1 MPRILNWQNS
11 LPSTDLQRKE
21 EDTIMNTVTYITDT
35 NTDRSARYLI
45 LDGYRETVEEWF
57 EESLPG
63 DEIEEL
69 REALIDA
76 AVRMSGEDRALLV
89 ANGFGIDEIPLAYTG
104 ADDARVFGE
113 YNFADGSRDDILNTI
128 SAECESRG
136 LTEGY
141 ADVWATLTVLEAIG
155 GNVEKFLD

>member
-1 MPRILNWQNS
+1 MS
-11 LPSTDLQRKE
+11 A
-21 EDTIMNTVTYITDT
+21 VTYLTDT
-35 NTDRSARYLI
+35 NTDRFARYLI

-57 EESLPG
+57 EESLPV
-63 DEIEEL
+63 DEVEEL

-89 ANGFGIDEIPLAYTG
+89 ANGFGIDEIPLAYTE

-113 YNFADGSRDDILNTI
+113 YNFADGSRDGILNAI
-128 SAECESRG
+128 AAECESQG

-141 ADVWATLTVLEAIG
+141 ASTWETLTVLEEIG
-155 GNVEKFLD
+155 GNVTRFLD

>member
-1 MPRILNWQNS
+1 MS
-11 LPSTDLQRKE
+11 
-21 EDTIMNTVTYITDT
+21 TVTYITDT
-35 NTDRSARYLI
+35 NTDRFARYLI

-57 EESLPG
+57 EASLPG

-89 ANGFGIDEIPLAYTG
+89 ANGFGINEIPLAYTE

-113 YNFADGSRDDILNTI
+113 YNVFDGGRDGIYNAI
-128 SAECESRG
+128 AAECESQA
-136 LTEGY
+136 LSDGY
-141 ADVWATLTVLEAIG
+141 ADVWATLTVLEEIG
-155 GNVEKFLD
+155 GDVQKFLD